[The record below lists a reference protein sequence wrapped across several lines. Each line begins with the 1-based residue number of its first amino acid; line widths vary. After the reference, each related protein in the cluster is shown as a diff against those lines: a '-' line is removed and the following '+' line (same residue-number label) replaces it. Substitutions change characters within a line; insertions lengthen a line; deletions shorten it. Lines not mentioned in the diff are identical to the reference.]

1 VRAAKRGKAA
11 EPHRRSQA
19 RSKGAKRS
27 SEARSEGAPLKP
39 RRAVAYAGASTAVK
53 TDPAL
58 WRRVRGEA
66 IAKMGGT
73 FSARA
78 MQLATRMYKA
88 RGGGYVGAKR
98 PASNSLARW
107 THEDWGYAGQPGES
121 RYLPKAVREQLTP
134 SERRRTNLAKRRS
147 TTQWSKQPP
156 DVAAKAARIRKS
168 LHIFSQGRRAAR

>member
-1 VRAAKRGKAA
+1 
-11 EPHRRSQA
+11 
-19 RSKGAKRS
+19 
-27 SEARSEGAPLKP
+27 
-39 RRAVAYAGASTAVK
+39 
-53 TDPAL
+53 
-58 WRRVRGEA
+58 
-66 IAKMGGT
+66 MGGT

-107 THEDWGYAGQPGES
+107 TREDWGYAGRPGES

-147 TTQWSKQPP
+147 TTQWSKQPS

-168 LHIFSQGRRAAR
+168 LHNFSQGRRPAR